1 MLIENPDSRYEV
13 IQKLKTTGVL
23 DLYIAKDLNDEEQKL
38 YTLVCVRDRELSR
51 KLILV
56 TTKKNTNISFRD
68 LHESFNLESSYYIVF
83 RYTQGETLQQAL
95 QEHAFT
101 LQERLLL
108 LKNIFGQ
115 LFLLNMP
122 DCFVYEAL
130 RKDSIVVN
138 QALEIRFNYF
148 FTEVDYY
155 WQVEEKHCLRR
166 ISELVQE
173 LFRKELAEKQDKELS
188 EFSKN
193 LMQERFYDIWD
204 CYDACNDLYE
214 HLMIKSERE
223 EIRPGRFWWRAWEA
237 FKKKVPVLKA
247 VLTVLLIVAAG
258 TYLLFHLPNP
268 VLSEDGITFEQI
280 GTLQIPQ
287 GKQPEQ

>member
-1 MLIENPDSRYEV
+1 MLIEHPDSRYEV
-13 IQKLKTTGVL
+13 IQKRKTTDVL
-23 DLYIAKDLNDEEQKL
+23 DLYIVKDLNDEKQRL
-38 YTLVCVRDRELSR
+38 YTAVCVKDRELSR

-68 LHESFNLESSYYIVF
+68 LHESFNLEGNYYIVF
-83 RYTQGETLQQAL
+83 RYTKGETLQQAL
-95 QEHAFT
+95 QEHTFS

-122 DCFVYEAL
+122 DCFIYEAL

-138 QALEIRFNYF
+138 QALEVSFNYF

-155 WQVEEKHCLRR
+155 WQIEEKHCLRR
-166 ISELVQE
+166 VGELVQE
-173 LFRKELAEKQDKELS
+173 LFHKELAEKQDKELT

-193 LMQERFYDIWD
+193 LTQERFSNLWD

-214 HLMIKSERE
+214 HLTAKSERE

-237 FKKKVPVLKA
+237 FKRKIPVIKA
-247 VLTVLLIVAAG
+247 VLSVLLIVAAG
-258 TYLLFHLPNP
+258 AFLLFHLPNP
-268 VLSEDGITFEQI
+268 VLSEDGIAFEKI
-280 GTLQIPQ
+280 GTLEIPQ
-287 GKQPEQ
+287 GKR